1 LIAKEGVMEI
11 LIGVLVLVTLIVGS
25 VVIVRR
31 RRVSIGG
38 RTLDDA
44 RHEAYRHPEVGGGA

>member
-1 LIAKEGVMEI
+1 MEI
-11 LIGVLVLVTLIVGS
+11 LIGVLMLVTLIVGS
-25 VVIVRR
+25 IVVVRR

>member
-1 LIAKEGVMEI
+1 MEI
-11 LIGVLVLVTLIVGS
+11 IIGVLVLVTLIGGS

-44 RHEAYRHPEVGGGA
+44 RHEAHRHPEVGGGA